1 MGKVSK
7 QAKQANSLKD
17 AKPKSDH
24 QTTKPKQAN
33 APVSKDVLV
42 AENLPP
48 IGLVFTV
55 IACSG
60 FLFVFS
66 FRDVFATGKVIG
78 GSSDEALLVGQIV
91 ILELSVYLL
100 FLHHTRSF
108 QKQRTSLM
116 TRKDGS
122 RLKVD

>member
-1 MGKVSK
+1 MGKASK
-7 QAKQANSLKD
+7 QAKSAKA
-17 AKPKSDH
+17 AKPKPDG

-33 APVSKDVLV
+33 APVSKEVV
-42 AENLPP
+42 ITENLPP

-66 FRDVFATGKVIG
+66 FRDVFATGRVIG
-78 GSSDEALLVGQIV
+78 GSSDEALLVRQDV
-91 ILELSVYLL
+91 MLELSVYLL